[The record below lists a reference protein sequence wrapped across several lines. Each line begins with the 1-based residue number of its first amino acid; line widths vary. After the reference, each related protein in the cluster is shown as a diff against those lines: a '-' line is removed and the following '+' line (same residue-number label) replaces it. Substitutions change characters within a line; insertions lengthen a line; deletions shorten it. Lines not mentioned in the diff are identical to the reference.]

1 MKYYVKKL
9 MTIKKIVIWQVDGN
23 YIRNN
28 TDVNFNN
35 AGHHYVFPEYIPKNE
50 IWIDKDFSDHQKV
63 ELCSKT
69 GKKVTCT
76 NASKDE
82 EELIEQSLE
91 ERKLMKHGMPYLEAL
106 EISSKNAVKRR
117 RAENGIPISKTYDN
131 VYVRKLPQYCI
142 GGVKVWLIYG
152 KLVRDNLYKHFTQG
166 GHHYVYKWV
175 PKNEI
180 WIDDNLNPD
189 EYGYVLFHE
198 AIERNLMKYNKMAYD
213 DAHGVAIAYEGILR
227 DKKVDPTEIIVHEI
241 KRSK

>member
-28 TDVNFNN
+28 KDVNFNN
-35 AGHHYVFPEYIPKNE
+35 AGHHFIFDYIPVNE
-50 IWIDKDFSDHQKV
+50 IWIDKDFSSHEKV
-63 ELCSKT
+63 ELCY
-69 GKKVTCT
+69 KVGQKVKCT

-82 EELIEQSLE
+82 EELIEQTLE
-91 ERKLMKHGMPYLEAL
+91 ERCLIKHGMSYNDAL
-106 EISSKNAVKRR
+106 EISSKNAQKRR
-117 RAENGIPISKTYDN
+117 RDENGIPLSKTYDN
-131 VYVRKLPQYCI
+131 VYVKKIPQFCMN
-142 GGVKVWLIYG
+142 GVKVWLIYG

-180 WIDDNLNPD
+180 WIDDNLNPK

-198 AIERNLMKYNKMAYD
+198 AIERNLMKYNKMNYES
-213 DAHGVAIAYEGILR
+213 AHGVAIAYEGILR
-227 DKKVDPTEIIVHEI
+227 EKKVDPTDIIVHEI